1 MSQAS
6 EPKPEKKQQ
15 SKRYKPNNEL
25 LVINRI
31 QKELA
36 AMDLPARNRVISYVV
51 SSLSAIEMT
60 NEAKAEES
68 KQTNIEDF
76 LS

>member
-15 SKRYKPNNEL
+15 SRRWQPSSEL
-25 LVINRI
+25 QTINRI

-36 AMDLPARNRVISYVV
+36 HLDLPARNRVISYVV
-51 SSLSAIEMT
+51 SSLSSIEMT
-60 NEAKAEES
+60 NELKEES
-68 KQTNIEDF
+68 SKQSDIEDF
-76 LS
+76 PS